1 MSRPI
6 RRDVIFGT
14 AILLL
19 VLGEAAF
26 AQRKQTHTEWAEAVI
41 ELRETCSTWHSN
53 ENAGLN
59 IGPWFESSHNG
70 RISPTDTIDL
80 TSLNQEGKR
89 IWHPTP
95 ELIDGVVHYD
105 LSNHGISTPRHIPEQ
120 EGNRIAASEV
130 DPIGSGEGPASRCL
144 VRTIE
149 SPDSRNVTIWLGT
162 ERGLDVWL
170 NGKRVFADARMGD
183 GMLPER
189 DQAEIV
195 LPLREGENQLVLR
208 FLDVRRSGFYFST
221 LSTEQLSANPLSE
234 MLAALEETYPIA
246 YRQAMADTSRYRL
259 IAWMRYPQD
268 ELLPGILLDEAISG
282 LGEHNLSLREKL
294 EVSRIGDIDS
304 FDVDSPQQGR
314 ATIYVR
320 SIINNG
326 VDIKRLLRLYE
337 QAALFRKAWSDLRFI
352 DFPAMRRAVE
362 DLTDSYP
369 DRFADADR
377 IYHQLDAYESRMPG
391 LIADLE
397 EGNVDALH
405 ELKTID
411 DFRRRTLLANPLL
424 DFDQIIAIRRTPLGD
439 PRRAEAPNRG
449 MGEFL
454 GLAQQSAWQLDRI
467 RQPFGWDNDIVLIS
481 SLRSKTS
488 MQSLYRPPTPRLI
501 SDIELDFD
509 NCKLS
514 FSMPGEEHRWRV
526 FEMNLENEDFRQI
539 TPNGCR
545 DVDDFDACY
554 LPNGKMVF
562 VSTAAKQGVPCSN
575 GIAVAVNYLM
585 DADGSNIRRLGFDQ
599 DHDYCPTVMNDG
611 RVMYLRW
618 DYTDLPHQWPRI
630 LFAMNPDG
638 TGQRA
643 IYGSN
648 SYWPNAI
655 FNARPIPDHPSKVLG
670 VITGHHVGRVGELI
684 LFDLAQ
690 GQHEADGVVQRIP
703 GWGEEV
709 EPIIMDKL
717 TIDSWPKF
725 VHPYP
730 LSDKYFLVSGKPG
743 PDDLWGIYLVDVF
756 DNMVLLEEIEGEGL
770 FEPMPRIERER
781 PPIIPDRVDPESDEA
796 IIYLSD
802 IYDGEGLRGVP
813 RGSVKSLRIF
823 AYNFA
828 YPYKSGGQHRVG
840 TDGPWE
846 PKRILGTVPVEE
858 DGSAVFRVPAETP
871 ISIQALDERGAAI
884 QLMRSWTTAMPGE
897 IVSCVGC
904 HEGAGS
910 APSARM
916 TMASTRPPSEIEP
929 WYGPARGFSFSREVQ
944 PVLDAYCVSCHDGRN
959 YEDGDPMPDLRGNRD
974 SYVVLESN
982 NPQPKLI
989 ESVPREELVQQYSGV
1004 FEPAYY
1010 EMRRFVRVGG
1020 LESDLHVLKPGEFH
1034 ADTTELMQILEKDH
1048 YGVQLDDESYERLAA
1063 WIDLNAPCHGSWQ
1076 EVLGRPQMAE
1086 DHERRIELESLY
1098 GSIAEDLELTPVL
1111 PAATIRPLPAR
1122 DAAFPTAPVFCGNW
1136 PLSVE
1141 EAIERQ
1147 SLAGTSSIRTLNL
1160 GHGVTLGMV
1169 LIPAGEYVMGDPN
1182 GHRDERPVQRIEIS
1196 NAFWISRCEITN
1208 EQFARFNSTHDSRHE
1223 HGTASFNSER
1233 AIGPPLNGPRQPVV
1247 RVSWEEA
1254 SNFCDWASERSG
1266 LQIDL
1271 PTEVQWEYACRAGSG
1286 QAFHWGDQDDDF
1298 SPYANMADATLNTWA
1313 TYNERRRSADQ
1324 VPREERFDDN
1334 ALVTVEVGSYRPNAW
1349 GLHDM
1354 HGNVWEWTRS
1364 NYLPYSHK
1372 EYANK
1377 LESASNS
1384 ESRKV
1389 ARGGSW
1395 YDSPHRCNAAYRLS
1409 YPQWRKVYN
1418 VGFRVV
1424 LEQQPS
1430 GNAG

>member
-1 MSRPI
+1 MRKLRGSNLCLGE
-6 RRDVIFGT
+6 VI
-14 AILLL
+14 LSL
-19 VLGEAAF
+19 VLIQAAS
-26 AQRKQTHTEWAEAVI
+26 AQAEQPHTEWAQAVVETREA
-41 ELRETCSTWHSN
+41 CSTWHIN
-53 ENAGLN
+53 ENEGLR
-59 IGPWFESSHNG
+59 IGPWYESSHNG
-70 RISPTDTIDL
+70 RISPTAAIDL
-80 TSLNQEGKR
+80 ASSDQDGKR
-89 IWHPTP
+89 VWRPTP

-120 EGNRIAASEV
+120 DGDHIAATEV
-130 DPIGSGEGPASRCL
+130 DPIGSGEGPASRLL

-149 SPDSRNVTIWLGT
+149 SPDSRAVSIWLGA
-162 ERGLDVWL
+162 ERGLDVLL

-195 LPLREGENQLVLR
+195 LTLREGENQLVLR
-208 FLDVRRSGFYFST
+208 FLDVRRSGFYFSM
-221 LSTEQLSANPLSE
+221 LSPEQLASDPTE
-234 MLAALEETYPIA
+234 KMLVSLEEAFPIA
-246 YRQAMADTSRYRL
+246 FRQAIADTSKYRL
-259 IAWMRYPQD
+259 IAWMRNPQD
-268 ELLPGILLDEAISG
+268 ETLPDILRDIAIAG
-282 LGEHNLSLREKL
+282 LGEHNEELRSELSSVKRDDTD
-294 EVSRIGDIDS
+294 RI
-304 FDVDSPQQGR
+304 
-314 ATIYVR
+314 
-320 SIINNG
+320 
-326 VDIKRLLRLYE
+326 LRLYE
-337 QAALFRKAWSDLRFI
+337 QAALYRKAWSDLRFI
-352 DFPAMRRAVE
+352 DFPAIRRAVG

-369 DRFADADR
+369 DRFPNADR
-377 IYHQLDAYESRMPG
+377 LLGQLNMYEASMPV
-391 LIADLE
+391 LIASLE
-397 EGNVDALH
+397 NGNANAIQELNTVD
-405 ELKTID
+405 EL
-411 DFRRRTLLANPLL
+411 RRKTLLSNPLL
-424 DFDQIIAIRRTPLGD
+424 DFDSFNADAPQQGRATIHARSTIKGGVGIKILILRRTPLGD

-454 GLAQQSAWQLDRI
+454 GLAQQSSWQLDRI
-467 RQPFGWDNDIVLIS
+467 RQPFGWDNEIVILS
-481 SLRSKTS
+481 SLRSTPS

-509 NCKLS
+509 ASKLS
-514 FSMPGEEHRWRV
+514 FSMPGDEYRWRV
-526 FEMNLENEDFRQI
+526 FEMNMENGAMRQI
-539 TPNGCR
+539 TPDGCP

-585 DADGSNIRRLGFDQ
+585 DADGANVRRLGFDQ

-655 FNARPIPDHPSKVLG
+655 FNARPIPKHSTKVLG

-684 LFDLAQ
+684 LFDFAQ

-703 GWGEEV
+703 GWGEKV

-756 DNMVLLEEIEGEGL
+756 DNMVLLKEIEGEGL
-770 FEPMPRIERER
+770 FEPIPLMERER
-781 PPIIPDRVDPESDEA
+781 PPVIPERVNPESEEA

-813 RGSVKSLRIF
+813 HGTVKTLRIF

-871 ISIQALDERGAAI
+871 ISIQALDDRGAAI

-910 APSARM
+910 APSARV
-916 TMASTRPPSEIEP
+916 TIASTRPPSEIKP
-929 WYGPARGFSFSREVQ
+929 WYGPVRGFSFSREVQ
-944 PVLDAYCVSCHDGRN
+944 PVLDAYCISCHDGRN
-959 YEDGDPMPDLRGNRD
+959 DKGGYSIPDLRGNRD
-974 SYVVLESN
+974 AYVVLESN
-982 NPQPKLI
+982 NPQSRLI
-989 ESVPREELVQQYSGV
+989 EGVPREELVQQFSGV
-1004 FEPAYY
+1004 FEPAYF
-1010 EMRRFVRVGG
+1010 ELRRFVRVGG

-1076 EVLGRPQMAE
+1076 DILGRPQMNE
-1086 DHERRIELESLY
+1086 DHERRLELESLY
-1098 GSIAEDLELTPVL
+1098 GSIAEDLEVTPVL
-1111 PAATIRPLPAR
+1111 PAATIQPLPAR
-1122 DAAFPTAPVFCGNW
+1122 EAIAPSAPVFCGNW
-1136 PLSVE
+1136 PWSVE

-1147 SLAGTSSIRTLNL
+1147 ALAGTSIERSLDLGDGTTLD
-1160 GHGVTLGMV
+1160 MV
-1169 LIPAGEYVMGDPN
+1169 LIPPGEYIMGNPN
-1182 GHRDERPVQRIEIS
+1182 GLLDERPTQLIEIP

-1208 EQFARFNSTHDSRHE
+1208 EQFARFNPGHDSRHE

-1247 RVSWEEA
+1247 RVSWQEA
-1254 SNFCDWASERSG
+1254 SNFCDWASEQLDVS
-1266 LQIDL
+1266 IDL
-1271 PTEVQWEYACRAGSG
+1271 PTEMQWEYACRAGSSSP
-1286 QAFHWGDQDDDF
+1286 FHWGDIDADDF
-1298 SPYANMADATLNTWA
+1298 SPYANMADATLSTWA

-1324 VPREERFDDN
+1324 VPRDERFDDG
-1334 ALVTVEVGSYRPNAW
+1334 ALVSVDVGSYRPNAW
-1349 GLHDM
+1349 GLYDM

-1364 NYLPYSHK
+1364 NYTPYSH
-1372 EYANK
+1372 
-1377 LESASNS
+1377 S
-1384 ESRKV
+1384 ENVVNFDGDSSGELRKV

-1395 YDSPHRCNAAYRLS
+1395 YDRPFRCDAAYRLS
-1409 YPQWRKVYN
+1409 YPPWRKVYN

-1424 LEQQPS
+1424 IEE
-1430 GNAG
+1430 